1 MSSHP
6 IDLTKAEDRLFKVRK
21 LVFNTYDI
29 AHPQIKGQLRVI
41 TVPLNFIQLA
51 KKIQP
56 GSESANIGTSSQTLV
71 SFTNK
76 GKKLTPTRTAV
87 TPQLI
92 ATAKKENLT
101 RFYENAHE
109 PWNEFILQGT
119 PPLLVRVKTILT
131 RVEWLTE
138 HVNQQGDPVLWANTN
153 VSLDV
158 SEDTAGESGLE

>member
-1 MSSHP
+1 MSSPP
-6 IDLTKAEDRLFKVRK
+6 IDLSKAEDRLFKVRK

-29 AHPQIKGQLRVI
+29 VHPQIKGQFRVI
-41 TVPLNFIQLA
+41 TIPLNFIQLA

-56 GSESANIGTSSQTLV
+56 GSGSPNMGTSSQTLV

-76 GKKLTPTRTAV
+76 GKKLTPTKTVV
-87 TPQLI
+87 TPQVVT
-92 ATAKKENLT
+92 TAKKENLT
-101 RFYENAHE
+101 KFYENANE

-119 PPLLVRVKTILT
+119 PPLLVRIKTVLT

-138 HVNQQGDPVLWANTN
+138 HVNLQGDPVLWANTN

-158 SEDTAGESGLE
+158 SEDNTGESGLE